1 MSAAG
6 APRCATAGR
15 VESCARACGESKCV
29 ISMCAKRE
37 REMVS
42 VRQTRCAFF
51 IDFFRWAVGGFGNGC
66 GSILRSSRGVEGWR
80 RVGNGSKVG
89 EVMA

>member
-1 MSAAG
+1 
-6 APRCATAGR
+6 
-15 VESCARACGESKCV
+15 
-29 ISMCAKRE
+29 
-37 REMVS
+37 MVS

-66 GSILRSSRGVEGWR
+66 GSILRSSGGVERWR

-89 EVMA
+89 EF